1 MLAEMQKDTKEA
13 EILSEIRDAE
23 KKSGE
28 ALEKAKIESDSILRE
43 ASRNSS
49 NLLSKIQEEIIKSK
63 EKRIADFR
71 EKLRLIREE
80 KLNEASESITEI
92 KANAQKNIP
101 KAIELVIEKFE
112 EGI

>member
-1 MLAEMQKDTKEA
+1 MLAEMQKETKEA

-28 ALEKAKIESDSILRE
+28 AIEKARIESESILRE
-43 ASRNSS
+43 ASKNSS
-49 NLLSKIQEEIIKSK
+49 SLLGRIQEDIIKSK

-80 KLNEASESITEI
+80 KLNEASESIMDI
-92 KANAQKNIP
+92 KSKAEKNIP
-101 KAIELVIEKFE
+101 KAIEHILEKFE